1 MAQKK
6 VGGGGKG
13 NAGSRENWIDLDGEI
28 ILWNI

>member
-1 MAQKK
+1 MAQKSR
-6 VGGGGKG
+6 GGGKG